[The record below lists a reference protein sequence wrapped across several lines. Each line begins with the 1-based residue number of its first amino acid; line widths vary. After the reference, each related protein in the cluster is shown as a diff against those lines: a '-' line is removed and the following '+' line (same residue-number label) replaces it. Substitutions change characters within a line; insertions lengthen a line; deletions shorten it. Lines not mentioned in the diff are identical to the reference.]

1 MMKKTV
7 IAIALLLGQH
17 TIVAHSSSTSGDT
30 PEAVVAAEAA
40 AAVEQEQNEEEIPQ
54 GVVTSS
60 KLQISVPK
68 TLNKIGG
75 YDHREARESPHTCLY
90 RCFVFHTLIL
100 FNHNV

>member
-1 MMKKTV
+1 MIKKTA

-17 TIVAHSSSTSGDT
+17 IVAHSSSTSGDT

-75 YDHREARESPHTCLY
+75 YDHREARESPHGCLI
-90 RCFVFHTLIL
+90 FI
-100 FNHNV
+100 